1 MIFSLDS
8 HCSKGTKSLRVNISS
23 FHNSLMEI
31 HRDIQCLIH
40 CAKGEFYEK
49 CSNPQEKDLEQKI
62 KSMTLYWKKN
72 L

>member
-40 CAKGEFYEK
+40 CAKGNFMRNVPIPRK
-49 CSNPQEKDLEQKI
+49 RIWN
-62 KSMTLYWKKN
+62 KK
-72 L
+72 